1 MPKANGPNHSDQER
15 LKRSQDRMN
24 SPPAQFKDAGH
35 EASEIPQ
42 FDLAEQIMAEQ
53 RKVAATRRKGPAK
66 RVDAAKQEKSEPMA
80 PSVEMFRPPSE
91 EEEVIAE
98 IVARDIQQLCRPSG
112 WSVES
117 GIGGKK

>member
-1 MPKANGPNHSDQER
+1 MPRVNGQNRSDDER
-15 LKRSQDRMN
+15 LKQSENQMN
-24 SPPAQFKDAGH
+24 SPPARFKDAGH

-66 RVDAAKQEKSEPMA
+66 RVDAAKQEKFEPIVPA
-80 PSVEMFRPPSE
+80 VEMFCVSSDE
-91 EEEVIAE
+91 EKVIAE

-112 WSVES
+112 WSVEL